1 MRYIPVSVCDNFF
14 DDPDSIVNY
23 ANSLE
28 YTQTSLIYPGVR
40 SADLQMINPELHH
53 HIAEKFF
60 ILFMGI
66 QRFNYNGIMFFQK
79 LDPGY
84 KHGVVHKDDGITGI
98 IYLNKQ
104 TEINCGTS
112 IYNKKSDVLFV
123 DGRYDEKTELI
134 ANKDYNSWQKHYQ
147 TVNSQFEKSIDIRD
161 KYNRL
166 IAFDSEWHAANNID
180 NGVGGERLTLCMFMR
195 GYGEMPFDNIAARA
209 QL

>member
-23 ANSLE
+23 ANSLT
-28 YTQTSLIYPGVR
+28 YTQTSTIYPGVR
-40 SADLQMINPELHH
+40 SEDLHIINPDLYHE
-53 HIAEKFF
+53 IANKFF
-60 ILFMGI
+60 KLFVSDQG
-66 QRFNYNGIMFFQK
+66 FGYNGVMFFQK

-84 KHGVVHKDDGITGI
+84 KHGVVHKDVGMTGI

-112 IYNKKSDVLFV
+112 IYNKKSDILFV
-123 DGRYDEKTELI
+123 DGRYDEKMDLI
-134 ANKDYNSWQKHYQ
+134 ANKDYESWQKHYQ

-166 IAFDSEWHAANNID
+166 IAFDSEWHAANSVD
-180 NGVGGERLTLCMFMR
+180 DGARGERLTLCMFMQHH
-195 GYGEMPFDNIAARA
+195 GSMPLDNIATA